1 MFGPSSN
8 EEFEETYHDKREQD
22 ISSLQSFFLNLS
34 ENHFD
39 NSIDDLI
46 IEKKKSLKELEEKIN
61 RKDEFHI
68 DYGIILIPQ
77 ELLSLSETK
86 VIHCFKNFE
95 THLKILIKGSYQ
107 ESVRNQM
114 FRWDYIITFLKSKNI
129 DIKKFKSYEEINQLR
144 IVNNSIKHS
153 KLNDDNEVRSMKEFK
168 DINYISYSDLLD
180 FYERI
185 KNSPEVFISELC
197 DSIYS
202 DLYEFDDNRIT
213 NISEKILSRLNEGN
227 IQSLIKKLKEGTQ

>member
-8 EEFEETYHDKREQD
+8 EEFEETYYDKRELD

-39 NSIDDLI
+39 NSIDSLI
-46 IEKKKSLKELEEKIN
+46 IEKKESLKKLQEKED
-61 RKDEFHI
+61 RKDEFHMN
-68 DYGIILIPQ
+68 YETILIPQ
-77 ELLSLSETK
+77 ELLSLSEMK
-86 VIHCFKNFE
+86 VIHCYKNFE
-95 THLKILIKGSYQ
+95 NHLKILLKGSYQ

-114 FRWDYIITFLKSKNI
+114 FRWEYIITFLKSKNI
-129 DIKKFKSYEEINQLR
+129 DIKEFKSYQDINQLR

-153 KLNDDNEVRSMKEFK
+153 KLNDDNEVSSMKEFK
-168 DINYISYSDLLD
+168 EIKYISYPDLLD

-197 DSIYS
+197 DSIYN
-202 DLYEFDDNRIT
+202 DLYKFDDNRIT
-213 NISEKILSRLNEGN
+213 NISKKILSRLNEEN